1 MIARLRAASARLA
14 RDLPQVTMAVVVIAL
29 GVALAAGVLLANRAL
44 RDRFD
49 ESVDALAGA
58 ADLQITAVS
67 GGTFDAAALDTV
79 RDVPGVK
86 AAAPLLLASAFVR
99 RGGEITRLRIAG
111 VDLLDD
117 ATVRVYRR
125 PGGGSPLE
133 DPLVFLNQQDSVLL
147 PRALARRLDVVPE
160 GAFDVE
166 TALGR
171 RRLVAR
177 GLLDDSGVA
186 GAGNLLV
193 MDLYAAQQAVGA
205 DGRVSQLDVVAADR
219 DAIEP
224 LRAALVAALPSHLD
238 VARTA
243 DRKSELA
250 RAAAAFQ
257 AMLDAIAAMGLVL
270 AVLIT
275 ANRLATLYQSRLW
288 EMGVL
293 RALGLP
299 PEALVRALVGES
311 VLVSAVG
318 VLAGLP
324 LGVVFAQL
332 IVQPVADT
340 MSLSLQQVVTASR
353 VVPRAGPLL
362 VAGAAGLLAGAV
374 AALAPALRAARARVV
389 TVLASGRARDV
400 LPEGRVKRTIRIVVV
415 ATAAALIALQAIAHT
430 GALAGLTMACVA
442 IAGGLSVEPALR
454 WASRPL
460 GRLLGPAARI
470 GVEDQGRTPSRAV
483 GAAIVLMAGVAVVI
497 WIGSMSRSFEAY
509 VVRNLM
515 LDRESDLS
523 VDSGFNDIVVGDDA
537 RIDGAILSRLAAVP
551 GVRAVGAGVNGVS
564 LRPETGFVA
573 VDPVRFR
580 DRGFGTWPLADGAWP
595 DALERVARG
604 EAVLADATLATH
616 RGLAVGSPVGIAT
629 PSGVL
634 ELPLAGIT
642 PTKFR
647 SPAGDVMFSR
657 EVYERWWHDRTITQA
672 FLVLEPGASS
682 AAVRD
687 AIQSTLGR
695 EQRLRVLTRDEL
707 AEWYGAG
714 VRRAYAFLDALVV
727 LVLLVVVIGTG
738 DALAASVVERTREI
752 GALRALGLTPRDV
765 GAQVFAQAGAIAL
778 VGIGLAVVVGHALS
792 FAFVEGLIPT
802 LLGWRLELRT
812 SWQVPSV
819 AALLGVAA
827 CLVGAFIPA
836 ARASRMSPVEALR
849 YE

>member
-1 MIARLRAASARLA
+1 MRSAWARLT
-14 RDLPQVTMAVVVIAL
+14 RDLPQVVMAVVVIAL
-29 GVALAAGVLLANRAL
+29 GVALAAGVLLANRSL

-49 ESVDALAGA
+49 DSVDALAGG
-58 ADLQITAVS
+58 ADLQIAAVS
-67 GGTFDAAALDTV
+67 GGTFDAAVLDDV
-79 RDVPGVK
+79 RVVPGVK
-86 AAAPLLLASAFVR
+86 AAAPLLLAPAFVR
-99 RGGEITRLRIAG
+99 SGAEVTRLRIAG

-125 PGGGSPLE
+125 PGGGNPLE

-147 PRALARRLDVVPE
+147 PRALARRLDVAPE
-160 GAFDVE
+160 GSFDVE

-177 GLLDDSGVA
+177 GVLDDSGVA

-193 MDLYAAQQAVGA
+193 MDLYAAQEAVGA
-205 DGRVSQLDVVAADR
+205 DGRVSRIDVVAADR
-219 DAIEP
+219 GDVER

-243 DRKSELA
+243 DRKSELV

-275 ANRLATLYQSRLW
+275 ANRLATLYQARLW

-299 PEALVRALVGES
+299 PGALVRALVGES
-311 VLVSAVG
+311 LLVSAVG
-318 VLAGLP
+318 VLLGLP
-324 LGVVFAQL
+324 LGVGAAQL

-340 MSLSLQQVVTASR
+340 MSLNLQQVVTASH

-362 VAGAAGLLAGAV
+362 VAGAAGLLAGAL
-374 AALAPALRAARARVV
+374 AAFVPALRAARARVV
-389 TVLASGRARDV
+389 TVLAAGRARDV
-400 LPEGRVKRTIRIVVV
+400 LPEGRVKRTVRVV
-415 ATAAALIALQAIAHT
+415 AIVAAVLLIAVQVVGQT
-430 GALAGLTMACVA
+430 GALAGPTMACIA
-442 IAGGLSVEPALR
+442 IAGGLAVEPALH
-454 WASRPL
+454 WVSRPL
-460 GRLLGPAARI
+460 ARLLGAGARI

-497 WIGSMSRSFEAY
+497 WIGSMSRSFEEY

-515 LDRESDLS
+515 LDREADLS
-523 VDSGFNDIVVGDDA
+523 VDSGFNDIVIGDDA
-537 RIDGAILSRLAAVP
+537 RIDGTILSRLAAIP

-580 DRGFGTWPLADGAWP
+580 DRAFGTWPLADGALP

-604 EAVLADATLATH
+604 EALLADATLASH
-616 RGLAVGSPVGIAT
+616 RGLAVGSPVQVTT

-657 EVYERWWHDRTITQA
+657 EIYQRWWHDGTITQA
-672 FLVLEPGASS
+672 FLVLEPGATVAS
-682 AAVRD
+682 VRD
-687 AIQSTLGR
+687 AIQATLGR

-707 AEWYGAG
+707 AAWYGAG
-714 VRRAYAFLDALVV
+714 VRSAYAFLDALVALV
-727 LVLLVVVIGTG
+727 LVVVVIGTG

-765 GAQVFAQAGAIAL
+765 GAQVFAQATAIAL
-778 VGIGLAVVVGHALS
+778 VGIALAVVVGHAMS
-792 FAFVEGLIPT
+792 FVFVEGLVPT

-812 SWQVPSV
+812 SWQVPAV

-827 CLVGAFIPA
+827 CLVGAFLPA
-836 ARASRMSPVEALR
+836 VRASRMSPVAALR
-849 YE
+849 CE